1 MHSKKIYSANRK
13 SPTMTTLGAS
23 LQPDGRCIFRVWALN
38 ATTIELHLLKSDAY
52 IAMNRDEK
60 GYFTCTVE
68 GISAGDKYLYRIDGE
83 KERPDPASQ
92 HQPDGVHGAS
102 AVVNHHTFQWSDSD
116 FTPVNLQNTVMYQL
130 HVGTYSHTGTFAGIA
145 TDLPRL
151 QELGINCIQLLPIA
165 EFPGTRNW
173 GYDGVNLYAAH
184 HAYGGVDGL
193 KHLVNEAHKHGIA
206 VMVDLVYNHLGPEGN
221 YLWDYAPYFT
231 DKYRGGWGDVPNFD
245 GTHSEEVERYFI
257 ENAIYWLDKCH
268 IDGMR
273 LDATHGYFDFA
284 AVPFLR
290 TLVREVQEWA
300 AVHNRRVH
308 IIAENDA
315 SDRKAVLPREINGVG
330 LDGQWLDDFHHTI
343 HTHLTGEN
351 KGYYADFDDFKYLIK
366 CLREGFV
373 RSGDYSVSRGRR
385 VGTYSGD
392 IPADRFVIATQNHDQ
407 IGNRMLGERLHHLT
421 DFDSTK
427 LVAGLLFTA
436 PYVPMVFMGE
446 EYADPAPFLFFTSY
460 SDEHLIEAVRAGR
473 KEEFSYFEWEQDPP
487 DPNEE
492 ATFLKCKLSQNLRN
506 EAHHAKLYQLYKDL
520 IALRK
525 NEPALRYPQRH
536 GTKIIAD
543 EAQETFWVIRSY
555 DATTFAAAFNFNLQ
569 EPATLSVPDGNWRKV
584 LASNDAAYSTS
595 EHDYNYPDLLVT
607 DDTIELAPKHFV
619 IYKNSNS

>member
-1 MHSKKIYSANRK
+1 
-13 SPTMTTLGAS
+13 MTTLGAS
-23 LQPDGRCIFRVWALN
+23 LQSDGRCIFRVWAHN
-38 ATTIELHLLKSDAY
+38 AQTVELHLLKSDSY
-52 IAMNRDEK
+52 VAMDRDEK
-60 GYFTCTVE
+60 GYFTCTVA
-68 GISAGDKYLYRIDGE
+68 GISAGDTYLYRIDGE

-92 HQPDGVHGAS
+92 YQPEGVHGAS
-102 AVVNHHTFQWSDSD
+102 ALVNHHAFQWSDDD
-116 FTPVNLQNTVMYQL
+116 FTPANLQNTVMYQL
-130 HVGTYSHTGTFAGIA
+130 HVGTYSDAGTFAGVA
-145 TDLPRL
+145 ADLPRL
-151 QELGINCIQLLPIA
+151 KELGINCIQLLPIA
-165 EFPGTRNW
+165 EFPGARNW
-173 GYDGVNLYAAH
+173 GYDGVSLYAAH

-193 KHLVNEAHKHGIA
+193 KHLVNEAHQYGIA

-245 GTHSEEVERYFI
+245 GVHGDEVERFFI

-284 AVPFLR
+284 AIPFLNR
-290 TLVREVQEWA
+290 LVQEVQEWA

-308 IIAENDA
+308 VIAENDT
-315 SDRKAVLPREINGVG
+315 SDRKAVLPRQVNGVG

-343 HTHLTGEN
+343 HTLLTGED
-351 KGYYADFDDFKYLIK
+351 KGYYADFIKFEHLIK

-373 RSGDYSVSRGRR
+373 RSDDYSVSRGRR

-392 IPADRFVIATQNHDQ
+392 IPADKFVIATQNHDQ

-421 DFDSTK
+421 DFDSAK

-460 SDEHLIEAVRAGR
+460 GDEQLIEAVREGR

-487 DPNEE
+487 DPNAQE
-492 ATFLKCKLSQNLRN
+492 TFLQCKLSQNLRN
-506 EAHHAKLYQLYKDL
+506 DAHHAKLYELYKDM
-520 IALRK
+520 IALRQSA
-525 NEPALRYPQRH
+525 PALRYPQRH
-536 GTKIIAD
+536 GTRVIAD
-543 EAQETFWVIRSY
+543 EEQHAFWLLRSY
-555 DATTFAAAFNFNLQ
+555 DDTTFAAVFNFNLT
-569 EPATLSVPDGNWRKV
+569 ESATLVVPDGNWRKV
-584 LASNDAAYSTS
+584 LASDDEAYSTS
-595 EHDYNYPDLLVT
+595 EQHYNYPDILVA

-619 IYKNSNS
+619 IYQHSNS